1 MENTDPGSPGAETVS
16 SATHEEREMS
26 NARTA
31 RMLRELH
38 CEPTAQFFQ
47 WAFTLLG
54 LGISPDPVTEL
65 RAQRVQG
72 DAELG
77 SIA

>member
-1 MENTDPGSPGAETVS
+1 
-16 SATHEEREMS
+16 MS
-26 NARTA
+26 TASNPRTA

-54 LGISPDPVTEL
+54 LGISPDPTTEV
-65 RAQRVQG
+65 RAADQRVQG
-72 DAELG
+72 AAELG

>member
-1 MENTDPGSPGAETVS
+1 VETVS
-16 SATHEEREMS
+16 SATHKDNDMS
-26 NARTA
+26 TESNPRTA

-65 RAQRVQG
+65 RDQRVQG

-77 SIA
+77 SVA

>member
-1 MENTDPGSPGAETVS
+1 
-16 SATHEEREMS
+16 MS

>member
-1 MENTDPGSPGAETVS
+1 MNTHGDAD
-16 SATHEEREMS
+16 MS
-26 NARTA
+26 NARKT

-54 LGISPDPVTEL
+54 LGISPDPTTEK
-65 RAQRVQG
+65 RADQRVQG
-72 DAELG
+72 AAELG